1 MGAVLQIAGLAGSY
15 AGLLTMLR
23 YGLPYHLPPLPKLV
37 RAMTE
42 AEANEDDRR
51 NSIGCGGIL
60 LFTLGIGFQMLA
72 VVSR

>member
-1 MGAVLQIAGLAGSY
+1 
-15 AGLLTMLR
+15 MLR
-23 YGLPYHLPPLPKLV
+23 YGLSYHLPPLPKLV